1 MMLLAETTKSEI
13 ENVAGLA
20 QRNRGATL
28 EMFAAED
35 NEKAL
40 IILDGSP
47 QSEHPLLVPVDLL
60 FSGGKFGP
68 NRGPYLFMVGIWL
81 PAVDRAEFLDWYRNE
96 HLPILLECPTWNGCR
111 FVESAVSEG
120 NQFYAL
126 HQLADRSAL
135 QSEER
140 RRSRAT
146 PWFLRLK
153 QHPWF
158 DEPFARQLY
167 VSCSRAG

>member
-1 MMLLAETTKSEI
+1 MFLGETRKSEI
-13 ENVAGLA
+13 DSLA
-20 QRNRGATL
+20 RLVQGKRGATV
-28 EMFAAED
+28 ERFAAED

-40 IILDGSP
+40 IILDGGS
-47 QSEHPLLVPVDLL
+47 QIEHPLLVPVELL
-60 FSGGKFGP
+60 FSGGKVGP

-81 PAVDRAEFLDWYRNE
+81 PAAERSEFLEWYQNE

-111 FVESAVSEG
+111 FVESAASKG
-120 NQFYAL
+120 HQFYAL

-146 PWFLRLK
+146 PWFMRLK

-158 DEPFARQLY
+158 DEPFTRQLY
-167 VSCSRAG
+167 VACSRAE